1 MKDVKDR
8 NIANLK
14 NIFVPSPS
22 EFGDNRRDKVEMF
35 NQLWN
40 DERRKIT
47 LEEIPQMTTI
57 YYAPEFAAQQYDDTI
72 KSCKGI
78 YYIQKYKKVLLYD
91 EMYDFVESHPEED
104 FLIMQDEHGNRK
116 SVYVFIKSKDYDL
129 HTYFF
134 SNKDGDG
141 HLKMIAEMQNK
152 YGKFE
157 WEEPIIYDEDIT
169 MRQGRRWDSTTSY
182 YVINFSKTKGGGQ
195 YGMTREVDSFLFINH
210 KQPYSASTIDIMK
223 YFLKIPDQTRI
234 VSDMSYHCY
243 DVHYEISCEPLATE
257 SVTKRYGIRGED
269 VVCYGGILFQADD
282 VFPKADLPAETFK
295 RVADYI
301 RMTIENG
308 VGDLC
313 ESKVS
318 CNDVREKVR
327 SKGVLVISE
336 PVGRHKRP
344 TYHYIK
350 GFGVNTGTQNVIDIV
365 ELARGEL
372 LMKDMT
378 PVNCY
383 YLNGNTGEYCRVS
396 NTLFGRI
403 KAGIIET
410 AEIDK
415 VSLAE
420 WSEEKSAHPEL
431 IKSMI
436 EAGQIKELPQ
446 LKLLNKV
453 PFGELFLE
461 QMIKSG
467 RIQGALALA
476 EYIIER
482 ADNMNY
488 VCGSLSDIFP
498 GCDPAGTS
506 LMKML
511 NMNKPCYDLLW
522 EMVGEDTSGC
532 LNLIA
537 IYRAIK
543 NLVTDGVLTKETQ
556 KTVTQYW
563 ELSKMGWVR
572 YVCDTGRVIDLS
584 EHRTEIK
591 SIYKMINRIK
601 TTCSGDLAHK
611 QYEMLRHYHEIVTAY
626 FKFVDYG
633 WNPSDYAIFIEFSL
647 GGDDFEEI
655 EKMVRDREHAAN
667 AALDIYKDKIN
678 EAVHQKNE
686 DAYAFRKKNA
696 LRLLESNEAMEKK
709 KVFENGDLNLFHDKY
724 VVIAPSQVYGE
735 ERVGSIENEGKYM
748 SHCVFRSYANKIADG
763 EYTVMYLRLKD
774 RPDESLVTI
783 GITKDGRI
791 NQTYGK
797 NDEQINVEEAMAVA
811 QWAKAKSGFVH
822 FQGERGDVYPGGWNR
837 GAALPSLPMVSEEW
851 QERLAKTEK

>member
-1 MKDVKDR
+1 MKDR
-8 NIANLK
+8 NISNLK

-22 EFGDNRRDKVEMF
+22 EFGGYRNQVGMF
-35 NQLWN
+35 EQLWSN
-40 DERRKIT
+40 ERRKIT
-47 LEEIPQMTTI
+47 LEEIPQLTTI
-57 YYAPEFAAQQYDDTI
+57 YRADSFTAQQHDDTT
-72 KSCKGI
+72 KNCGGI
-78 YYIQKYKKVLLYD
+78 YYIQKYKKAFLYD
-91 EMYDFVESHPEED
+91 EMYDFVESHPEEN

-116 SVYVFIKSKDYDL
+116 NVYVFIKPKDYDL
-129 HTYFF
+129 RAYFF

-141 HLKMIAEMQNK
+141 HLKMIAEMRNR
-152 YGKFE
+152 YGKSE
-157 WEEPIIYDEDIT
+157 WDEPIVYDKDIT
-169 MRQGRRWDSTTSY
+169 VKQRSRWDSTTSY
-182 YVINFSKTKGGGQ
+182 YVINFSKIDGAERYEYRTTQ
-195 YGMTREVDSFLFINH
+195 ETEAFLLMNRY
-210 KQPYSASTIDIMK
+210 QSYVMSTTDIMK

-234 VSDMSYHCY
+234 VSEMSYRSYDVCY
-243 DVHYEISCEPLATE
+243 DISCEPLATE
-257 SVTKRYGIRGED
+257 NATKRYGIREED
-269 VVCYGGILFQADD
+269 VSHYGGPLFQADD
-282 VFPKADLPAETFK
+282 VFPKADLPEETLK
-295 RVADYI
+295 RVTDYI
-301 RMTIENG
+301 KMTIESG
-308 VGDLC
+308 VGDL
-313 ESKVS
+313 
-318 CNDVREKVR
+318 REPKACRNGAVEKIK

-350 GFGVNTGTQNVIDIV
+350 GFGVNTGTQDAIDIV

-383 YLNGNTGEYCRVS
+383 YLNGNTGEYCRIS

-415 VSLAE
+415 VSLVE

-436 EAGQIKELPQ
+436 ESGQISELPQ

-467 RIQGALALA
+467 RIQSALALA
-476 EYIIER
+476 EYIMER

-532 LNLIA
+532 QDLIA
-537 IYRAIK
+537 IYVAIK
-543 NLVTDGVLTKETQ
+543 NMVADGVLTKEAQ
-556 KTVTQYW
+556 KAVAQYW
-563 ELSKMGWVR
+563 ELSKMGWAK

-584 EHRTEIK
+584 EYRAEVK
-591 SIYKMINRIK
+591 SIYKMVNKIK
-601 TTCSGDLAHK
+601 TLCSGDWAFK
-611 QYEMLRHYHEIVTAY
+611 QYEMLRHYNEIVTAY

-647 GGDDFEEI
+647 SGDNFREI

-678 EAVHQKNE
+678 EAVHKKNE

-696 LRLLESNEAMEKK
+696 LRLLESNESMAKK

-748 SHCVFRSYANKIADG
+748 GHCVFRSYANKIAGG
-763 EYTVMYLRLKD
+763 EYTVMYLRLKKN
-774 RPDESLVTI
+774 PDESLVTI

-797 NDEQINVEEAMAVA
+797 NDCQISVEEAMAVA

-822 FQGERGDVYPGGWNR
+822 FQGESGDVCPGGWNR
-837 GAALPSLPMVSEEW
+837 GAALPSLPMVSKEW

>member
-22 EFGDNRRDKVEMF
+22 EFGELNKVEMF
-35 NQLWN
+35 NQLWS

-47 LEEIPQMTTI
+47 LEEIPLLTTI
-57 YYAPEFAAQQYDDTI
+57 YYEQEFLAQQYDGTTEN
-72 KSCKGI
+72 CGGI
-78 YYIQKYKKVLLYD
+78 YYIQKYKKVFLYD
-91 EMYDFVESHPEED
+91 EMYDFVESHPAEN
-104 FLIMQDEHGNRK
+104 FLIMQDKHGNRG
-116 SVYVFIKSKDYDL
+116 SIYVFIKSKDNDL
-129 HTYFF
+129 RIYFF

-141 HLKMIAEMQNK
+141 HLKMIAEVRNK
-152 YGKFE
+152 YAKSE
-157 WEEPIIYDEDIT
+157 WDEPIIYDEDIT
-169 MRQGRRWDSTTSY
+169 IRWQRHWDSTDSY
-182 YVINFSKTKGGGQ
+182 HIINFSKIH
-195 YGMTREVDSFLFINH
+195 GMTRGIDSFLFMNH
-210 KQPYSASTIDIMK
+210 TQPYNSSTFDIMK

-234 VSDMSYHCY
+234 VSEMSYHSY
-243 DVHYEISCEPLATE
+243 DVHYDISCEPLATE
-257 SVTKRYGIRGED
+257 SVIKRYGIREEE
-269 VVCYGGILFQADD
+269 VMTYSGILFQAGD
-282 VFPKADLPAETFK
+282 VFPKADLPEETFK
-295 RVADYI
+295 RVTDYI
-301 RMTIENG
+301 KMTIENG
-308 VGDLC
+308 VGNLC
-313 ESKVS
+313 EPKTCHHDASE
-318 CNDVREKVR
+318 NIR

-336 PVGRHKRP
+336 PVERHKRP

-350 GFGVNTGTQNVIDIV
+350 GFGVNSGTQDVIDIV

-506 LMKML
+506 LIKML

-522 EMVGEDTSGC
+522 EMVGEDTHDC

-556 KTVTQYW
+556 KAVTQYW

-584 EHRTEIK
+584 EHRAEIK

-601 TTCSGDLAHK
+601 TTCSGDLAAH

-678 EAVHQKNE
+678 EAVHKKNE

-696 LRLLESNEAMEKK
+696 LRLLESNEAMAKK

-724 VVIAPSQVYGE
+724 VVIAPSQIYGE
-735 ERVGSIENEGKYM
+735 ERAGSIENEGKYM

-783 GITKDGRI
+783 GITKDGRV

-797 NDEQINVEEAMAVA
+797 NDDQISVEEAMAVA

>member
-1 MKDVKDR
+1 MKDR
-8 NIANLK
+8 NIINLK

-22 EFGDNRRDKVEMF
+22 EFGDSRRDSDRVEMF
-35 NQLWN
+35 SQLWSE
-40 DERRKIT
+40 ERRKIT
-47 LEEIPQMTTI
+47 LEEIPQLTTI
-57 YYAPEFAAQQYDDTI
+57 YYAQEFAAQRHDDTTEN
-72 KSCKGI
+72 CGGI

-91 EMYDFVESHPEED
+91 EVYDFIESHPEEN
-104 FLIMQDEHGNRK
+104 FLIMQDEHGHRENI
-116 SVYVFIKSKDYDL
+116 YVFIKSKDYDL
-129 HTYFF
+129 RAYFF

-141 HLKMIAEMQNK
+141 HLKMIAEMRNK

-157 WEEPIIYDEDIT
+157 WEEPVVYDEDIT
-169 MRQGRRWDSTTSY
+169 IRCKRRWDSTVSHHA
-182 YVINFSKTKGGGQ
+182 INFSKTDEADQ
-195 YGMTREVDSFLFINH
+195 YRATRETDAFLFMNQ
-210 KQPYSASTIDIMK
+210 KQPYSALTTDIMR

-234 VSDMSYHCY
+234 VSGMSYHCY

-269 VVCYGGILFQADD
+269 VMCYGATLFQADE
-282 VFPKADLPAETFK
+282 VFPKADLPTETFK

-301 RMTIENG
+301 KMTIESG
-308 VGDLC
+308 VGNLQ
-313 ESKVS
+313 EPNAYS
-318 CNDVREKVR
+318 NDIKGRIR

-336 PVGRHKRP
+336 PVEHHKRP

-350 GFGVNTGTQNVIDIV
+350 GFGVNTGTQNTIDIV

-383 YLNGNTGEYCRVS
+383 YLNGNTGEYCRIS

-403 KAGIIET
+403 KAGIIAT
-410 AEIDK
+410 AEVDK
-415 VSLAE
+415 VSLVE

-436 EAGQIKELPQ
+436 EAGQISELPQ

-467 RIQGALALA
+467 RIKGALALA
-476 EYIIER
+476 EYIMER

-488 VCGSLSDIFP
+488 ACCSLSDIFP
-498 GCDPAGTS
+498 GCNPTGTS
-506 LMKML
+506 LMKMFD
-511 NMNKPCYDLLW
+511 MNKPCYDLLW
-522 EMVGEDTSGC
+522 EMVGEDASGC
-532 LNLIA
+532 QNIIV

-543 NLVTDGVLTKETQ
+543 NLILDGVLTKEAR
-556 KTVTQYW
+556 KIVTQYL
-563 ELSKMGWVR
+563 ELAKMGWTR
-572 YVCDTGRVIDLS
+572 YVCDTGRIIDLS
-584 EHRTEIK
+584 EYRAEIK
-591 SIYKMINRIK
+591 SIYKMVNRIK
-601 TTCSGDLAHK
+601 TTCSGLVQHK
-611 QYEMLRHYHEIVTAY
+611 QYEMLRHYNEIVTAY

-647 GGDDFEEI
+647 GGDNFDEI

-678 EAVHQKNE
+678 EAVHKRNE

-696 LRLLESNEAMEKK
+696 LHLLESNEAMAKK

-748 SHCVFRSYANKIADG
+748 NHCVFRSYANKIVDG
-763 EYTVMYLRLKD
+763 EYTVMYLRLKES
-774 RPDESLVTI
+774 PDESLVTI

-797 NDEQINVEEAMAVA
+797 NDDQISVEEAMAIA
-811 QWAKAKSGFVH
+811 QWAKAKTGFVH
-822 FQGERGDVYPGGWNR
+822 FQGERGDVCPGGWNR